1 MRGKL
6 TRRQAL
12 ARAGGAGVAAVGLET
27 ALAGLS
33 APAHAATA
41 TVRGAWIIEPKTASG
56 PAGFRAVAA
65 FAAGGVFITIGSDEP
80 GTGIGEWKSPTADGF
95 AFTYLNFHF
104 DAEQKLNNTVK
115 VRAAG
120 TFSGD
125 TLEGHATLEA
135 HDAHG
140 HPLFAPRHFSF
151 TGKRLA
157 VQAP

>member
-1 MRGKL
+1 M
-6 TRRQAL
+6 
-12 ARAGGAGVAAVGLET
+12 
-27 ALAGLS
+27 
-33 APAHAATA
+33 
-41 TVRGAWIIEPKTASG
+41 
-56 PAGFRAVAA
+56 
-65 FAAGGVFITIGSDEP
+65 
-80 GTGIGEWKSPTADGF
+80 
-95 AFTYLNFHF
+95 
-104 DAEQKLNNTVK
+104 K